1 MIRKIFGPAA
11 CRIPLVAAMILFYK
25 EVFYKPT
32 SDFDNYTRVGY
43 GLLLEVLVRGYLL
56 LGVVYAVGISIIIAH
71 KAKSGQHQEIKP
83 MILGNVELVFVLTV
97 FGLVVLFHHAMF
109 AQACT
114 LRHAWFD

>member
-11 CRIPLVAAMILFYK
+11 CRIPLVAAIILFYK

-56 LGVVYAVGISIIIAH
+56 VGVVYVVIIIIIAH
-71 KAKSGQHQEIKP
+71 KSKSGQHQEIKP
-83 MILGNVELVFVLTV
+83 MILRNGELVFVLTV
-97 FGLVVLFHHAMF
+97 FGLIVLFHDAMF
-109 AQACT
+109 AQACI